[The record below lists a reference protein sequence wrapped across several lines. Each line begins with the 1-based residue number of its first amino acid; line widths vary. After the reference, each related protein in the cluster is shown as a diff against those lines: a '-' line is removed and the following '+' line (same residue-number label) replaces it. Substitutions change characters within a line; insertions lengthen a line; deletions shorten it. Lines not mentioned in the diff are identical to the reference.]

1 MLDIKDIR
9 KNYGKKEVLKGINLH
24 AEKGDC
30 IAIAG
35 LNGCGKSTLLS
46 ILAGTLKADSG
57 QFLING
63 VDLISDNRKRKTMI
77 GYVPQENP
85 LIGELSVR
93 DNLRLWYCDSAL
105 DMEKE
110 LESGVLKML
119 GIDEFVDVRV
129 DRLSG
134 GMKKRVSIGC
144 AVAHDPA
151 VLIMDEPSAALDLEC
166 KQNIMNYL
174 EEHKKR
180 DGIVLIT
187 THDEAELSACNRI
200 VMMKNG
206 VFTEKENNLRG
217 AALLK
222 ELKSD
227 G

>member
-1 MLDIKDIR
+1 MLDIRDI
-9 KNYGKKEVLKGINLH
+9 KKSYGKKKVLAGINLH

-57 QFLING
+57 SFLING
-63 VDLISDNRKRKTMI
+63 VDIIADNSKRKNLI

-93 DNLRLWYCDSAL
+93 DNLKLWYCDSAL

-110 LESGVLKML
+110 LKDGVLKML
-119 GIDEFVDVRV
+119 GIDAFVNVRV

-166 KQNIMNYL
+166 KQNIMHYL

-187 THDEAELSACNRI
+187 THDEAELSVCNRL

-206 VFTEKENNLRG
+206 VFTEKENTLRG
-217 AALLK
+217 AALLE
-222 ELKSD
+222 ELSKA
-227 G
+227 

>member
-1 MLDIKDIR
+1 MLEIRDIHKS
-9 KNYGKKEVLKGINLH
+9 YGKREILKGVNLK

-46 ILAGTLKADSG
+46 ILAGTLRADSG
-57 QFLING
+57 SFIING
-63 VDLISDNRKRKTMI
+63 VDLINDNKKRKGII

-85 LIGELSVR
+85 LITELSAR

-110 LESGVLKML
+110 LKEGVLKLL
-119 GIDEFVDVRV
+119 GVDEFVDVRI

-151 VLIMDEPSAALDLEC
+151 VLILDEPSAALDLEC
-166 KQNIMNYL
+166 KEKIREYL

-187 THDEAELSACNRI
+187 THDEAELAICNRL

-206 VFTEKENNLRG
+206 VLTEEDRELRG
-217 AALLK
+217 AELLK
-222 ELKSD
+222 KLSE